1 VTPERF
7 IPGPDE
13 EHSSLAVQITVIVFW
28 GMFFVGLLGAFLLL
42 RNLEHDI
49 RDRQVATAD
58 HVAQELGD
66 LFANP
71 GSVARA
77 PIEAMLAHE
86 ISESGARGLVVQLG
100 DERVVLGQTSS
111 TLNTLTRSIPLR
123 KTVSLQGSGSAQLTV
138 FLPSVEETV
147 ATKRKEIL
155 VSLGGV
161 LLIFGLI
168 LRQLLHRF
176 ITRPFERMTL
186 AARAF
191 TAGDPAQRFD
201 EQRRDEFGFLARFI
215 NRALDYVMQ
224 QQHEL
229 RTALDRAQASETA
242 LFAEK
247 ERAEVTLHSIGDA
260 VITTDAGGCIEYLNP
275 MAERLTGWESAGVRG
290 QPLQTRL
297 QLLDETSRMPIENPV
312 ERCLRDDRVVGSNE
326 QVMLMRDNGEEV
338 DISHSAAPIHDRH
351 GNIVG
356 AVLVFHDVGQA
367 RRLTRE
373 LTHQATHDSLTG
385 LLNRAEFERQLL
397 QLVEATRPDP
407 RGHAMCYL
415 DMDQFKVVNDTC
427 GHTAGDELL
436 RQFASLLREQMRDS
450 DVVARLGGDE
460 FGILLI
466 HCDPEHAE
474 RALHGLIEKIR
485 KYRFVW
491 EEHSFDINASIGLV
505 SIPPGQH
512 SLSQIMSAADVACY
526 AAKDAGRNRLH
537 IYHPEDDELHQRH
550 TDRQWVSRLRKAIDE
565 NRFCLYAQ
573 PIVPV
578 TRPDTPDHYEILVRL
593 RDEQGRLVPPNTFIP
608 AAERYNLMPQ
618 IDRWVLRTTLGF
630 LRDLSGNC
638 QVAVNVSGQSLC
650 DAGFLRFAIDQI
662 NETGIDPG
670 RICFEITETAAI
682 AHLNLASR
690 FISMLH
696 GIGCSFSLDD
706 FGSGLSSF
714 AYLKNLKVDYLKID
728 GRFVKNMVNDPIDR
742 AMVTAIHGVGQA
754 KGIRTI
760 AEFVE
765 TPEILAA
772 LAVIGVNNAQGYG
785 IAKPMPIEE
794 CLPARPSAPAS
805 QSGRGAD
812 GPLQEIVW

>member
-1 VTPERF
+1 MTADRF

-13 EHSSLAVQITVIVFW
+13 EQSSLAVQITVIVFW
-28 GMFFVGLLGAFLLL
+28 GMFCVGLLGAFLLL
-42 RNLEHDI
+42 RNLEQDI
-49 RDRQVATAD
+49 SQRQVAAAD
-58 HVAQELGD
+58 HIAQELGS
-66 LFANP
+66 LLASN
-71 GSVARA
+71 SHASRA
-77 PIEAMLAHE
+77 SIEALITHE
-86 ISESGARGLVVQLG
+86 IIGLNAQGLVVQL
-100 DERVVLGQTSS
+100 DNERVVLGDTSAGLD
-111 TLNTLTRSIPLR
+111 TQARSIRMHETGKP
-123 KTVSLQGSGSAQLTV
+123 QGSGSAQLTV
-138 FLPSVEETV
+138 YLPNVEQTV
-147 ATKRKEIL
+147 ATRRKEIL

-161 LLIFGLI
+161 LLIFGLM
-168 LRQLLHRF
+168 LQRLLHQF

-186 AARAF
+186 AAKAF
-191 TAGDPAQRFD
+191 TAGDSTQRFD
-201 EQRRDEFGFLARFI
+201 EQRRDEFSFLARFI
-215 NRALDYVMQ
+215 NRALDHAMQ
-224 QQHEL
+224 QQLEL
-229 RTALDRAQASETA
+229 RSALDRAQASETA

-260 VITTDAGGCIEYLNP
+260 VITTDARGCIEYLNP
-275 MAERLTGWESAGVRG
+275 MAERLTGWDPAGVRG

-297 QLLDETSRMPIENPV
+297 QLLDEASRSPLENPV
-312 ERCLRDDRVVGSNE
+312 LRCLHDGLVVGNTE
-326 QVMLMRDNGEEV
+326 HVVLVRDNGEEV

-351 GNIVG
+351 GQIVG
-356 AVLVFHDVGQA
+356 AVLVFHDVGHA

-385 LLNRAEFERQLL
+385 LLNRAEFERQL
-397 QLVEATRPDP
+397 QKLVESTYSDP

-436 RQFASLLREQMRDS
+436 RQFASLLRKHVRDS

-474 RALHGLIEKIR
+474 RALHGLLEKIR

-505 SIPPGQH
+505 SIPPGQY

-537 IYHPEDDELHQRH
+537 IYHPDDDELRQRH
-550 TDRQWVSRLRKAIDE
+550 TDMQWVSRLRKAIDE

-573 PIVPV
+573 PIVAV
-578 TRPDTPDHYEILVRL
+578 ARPDTPVHYEILVRL
-593 RDEQGRLVPPNTFIP
+593 RDEQGRLVSPNAFIP

-630 LRDLSGNC
+630 LRGLSGNC

-650 DAGFLRFAIDQI
+650 DADFLRFAIDRFK
-662 NETGIDPG
+662 ETGIDPR

-690 FISMLH
+690 FISTLH
-696 GIGCSFSLDD
+696 EMGCAFALDD

-714 AYLKNLKVDYLKID
+714 AYLKNLKVDFLKID
-728 GRFVKNMVNDPIDR
+728 GGFVKDMVDDPIDR
-742 AMVTAIHGVGQA
+742 AMVAAIHGVGQA
-754 KGIRTI
+754 MGIRTI

-765 TPEILAA
+765 SPEILTA
-772 LAVIGVNNAQGYG
+772 LAAIGVNYAQGYG
-785 IAKPMPIEE
+785 IAKPLPIEE
-794 CLPARPSAPAS
+794 CLPMRANRRAT
-805 QSGRGAD
+805 G
-812 GPLQEIVW
+812 

>member
-1 VTPERF
+1 VTPDRF
-7 IPGPDE
+7 IPGPNE
-13 EHSSLAVQITVIVFW
+13 EQSSLAVQITVIVFW
-28 GMFFVGLLGAFLLL
+28 GMFCVGLLGAFLLL

-49 RDRQVATAD
+49 RQRQVAAAD
-58 HVAQELGD
+58 HIAQELGD
-66 LFANP
+66 LFANS
-71 GSVARA
+71 GSTARA
-77 PIEAMLAHE
+77 PIENILAHE
-86 ISESGARGLVVQLG
+86 ISEFGARGLVVQLG
-100 DERVVLGQTSS
+100 DERVVLGETST

-123 KTVSLQGSGSAQLTV
+123 KTAGLQGSGSAQLTV
-138 FLPSVEETV
+138 FLPNIDETV

-168 LRQLLHRF
+168 LQQLLHRF

-186 AARAF
+186 AAKAF
-191 TAGDPAQRFD
+191 TAGDQTQRFD
-201 EQRRDEFGFLARFI
+201 EHRRDEFGFLARFI
-215 NRALDYVMQ
+215 NRALDYAMQ
-224 QQHEL
+224 QHHDL

-260 VITTDAGGCIEYLNP
+260 VITTGAGGCIEYLNP
-275 MAERLTGWESAGVRG
+275 MAERLTGWDPAGVRG

-297 QLLDETSRMPIENPV
+297 QLLDETSRVPLENPV
-312 ERCLRDDRVVGSNE
+312 ERCLRDGRVVGNTE
-326 QVMLMRDNGEEV
+326 QVVLVRDNGEEV

-351 GNIVG
+351 GKIVG
-356 AVLVFHDVGQA
+356 AVLVFHDVGHA
-367 RRLTRE
+367 RRLTRQ

-385 LLNRAEFERQLL
+385 LLNRAEFERQLQ
-397 QLVEATRPDP
+397 QLVESVRPDP

-436 RQFASLLREQMRDS
+436 RQFASLLREHVRDS

-474 RALHGLIEKIR
+474 RALHGLLEKIR

-505 SIPPGQH
+505 SIPPGQY

-526 AAKDAGRNRLH
+526 AAKDGGRNRLH
-537 IYHPEDDELHQRH
+537 IYHPDDDELRQRH
-550 TDRQWVSRLRKAIDE
+550 VDMQWVSRLRKAIDE

-578 TRPDTPDHYEILVRL
+578 ARPDTPAHYEILVRL
-593 RDEQGRLVPPNTFIP
+593 RDEQGRLVPPNAFIP

-630 LRDLSGNC
+630 LRGLSDSS
-638 QVAVNVSGQSLC
+638 QVAINVSGQSLC
-650 DAGFLRFAIDQI
+650 DADFLRFAIDQI
-662 NETGIDPG
+662 NETGLDPR

-690 FISMLH
+690 FISVLH
-696 GIGCSFSLDD
+696 GMGCSFSLDD

-728 GRFVKNMVNDPIDR
+728 GGFVKNMVDDPIDR
-742 AMVTAIHGVGQA
+742 AMVAAIHGVGQA
-754 KGIRTI
+754 MGIRTI

-772 LAVIGVNNAQGYG
+772 LAAIGVNYAQGYG
-785 IAKPMPIEE
+785 IAKPLPIEE
-794 CLPARPSAPAS
+794 CLPARPACRAT
-805 QSGRGAD
+805 G
-812 GPLQEIVW
+812 